1 MNAGDADIVEAVDA
15 VAHELGGELGFFGD
29 GNVAGAGGDDADDP
43 FTSDLAIAFDGDG
56 SGERVKFRCV
66 VQALHGREGFF
77 VGAGDQN
84 ILAGVSA
91 EHAFGDFG
99 DLAGRFAFAENNFGK
114 TLTQSPVM
122 VDFGK
127 SQVFE
132 GQMFQAFDGSFA
144 REFAGANGFHQLH
157 ELRFVHVARP
167 RRWLEI
173 IIRYRF

>member
-29 GNVAGAGGDDADDP
+29 GNVAGAGGDDADDA

-56 SGERVKFRCV
+56 PGELVKFRCV
-66 VQALHGREGFF
+66 VQALYGREGFF

-99 DLAGRFAFAENNFGK
+99 DLAGRFAFAEDNFGK
-114 TLTQSPVM
+114 TLTESPVM

-132 GQMFQAFDGSFA
+132 GQMFQAFDGGFA

-167 RRWLEI
+167 RRWLDI
-173 IIRYRF
+173 IIRHRF